1 MTRNMDFSLYLQ
13 ETPFLD
19 LSNQLLRNHTQK
31 LVSGIDDLREQI
43 KAVFFFVRDEIRY
56 NPYTS
61 LSHPEDYRASEILQR
76 GEGFCISKACLFTAI
91 MRILKIPAKLYFA
104 DIKNYKAP
112 KKLTDIMGNLFIFHC
127 YCGVWID
134 NRWLKLA
141 PTFNREMFTKIRVAA
156 NDFDGFHDAILPQT
170 DLDGETFVEY
180 VKDRGEAYDI
190 PYEEIVSA
198 FNHAYGK
205 DEVEKWSQHSSTGCR
220 PAS

>member
-1 MTRNMDFSLYLQ
+1 MDFSLYLQ

-31 LVSGIDDLREQI
+31 LVTGIDDPREQI

-76 GEGFCISKACLFTAI
+76 GEGFCISKASLFTAM

-112 KKLTDIMGNLFIFHC
+112 KKLTDIMGNLFIYHC
-127 YCGVWID
+127 YCGVRID
-134 NRWLKLA
+134 NQWLKLA
-141 PTFNREMFTKIRVAA
+141 PTFNREMFTKIRVPA
-156 NDFDGFHDAILPQT
+156 NDFDGFHDALLPQT

-180 VKDRGEAYDI
+180 IKDRGEAYDI

-205 DEVEKWSQHSSTGCR
+205 DEVEKWSRHSSTGYH